1 MVFISLLPQRKSN
14 SKKEPKMNKPTHGG
28 KRKGAGRKP
37 LPTAKK
43 TASVKLDPAEIDKL
57 NAICKTKQLSQ
68 AGQISAWI
76 NTETK

>member
-1 MVFISLLPQRKSN
+1 
-14 SKKEPKMNKPTHGG
+14 MNNTQTKADWQDARLAWGG
-28 KRKGAGRKP
+28 KRKGSGRKP
-37 LPTAKK
+37 LPTPKK
-43 TASVKLDPAEIDKL
+43 TVSVKLDPAEIDKL